1 MNFLF
6 LKLIFISYLVFGS
19 LWLLYPKK
27 MLQQNTEDVTY
38 NNITIHM
45 TQTFGLTLVLV
56 SSSTYYAINTKNRN
70 MAKYCLISYII
81 YSCILLIL
89 QYNANKQDNTLWNK
103 KKHYCFG
110 MLGLVF
116 SIICCCMGLLL

>member
-6 LKLIFISYLVFGS
+6 LKLIFIAYLVFGA

-27 MLQQNTEDVTY
+27 MLQQNTEDVKY
-38 NNITIHM
+38 NNLTTHM
-45 TQTFGLTLVLV
+45 TQTFGLTLILV
-56 SSSTYYAINTKNRN
+56 SSSAYYAIISKNRTF
-70 MAKYCLISYII
+70 AKYCFISYII
-81 YSCILLIL
+81 YSCILLLL
-89 QYNANKQDNTLWNK
+89 QNNANNQDKTLWNK

-116 SIICCCMGLLL
+116 SIICCFMGLLF